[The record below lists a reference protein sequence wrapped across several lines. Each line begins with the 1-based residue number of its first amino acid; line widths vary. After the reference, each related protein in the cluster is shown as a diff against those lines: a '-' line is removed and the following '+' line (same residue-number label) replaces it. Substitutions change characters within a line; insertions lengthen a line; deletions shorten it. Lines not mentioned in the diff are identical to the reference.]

1 MEIFVIVTFL
11 IMIIGF
17 SIAIKDSIDHSNL
30 KA

>member
-1 MEIFVIVTFL
+1 MELFVVGIFI

-17 SIAIKDSIDHSNL
+17 SIVAKDTINHSDL

>member
-1 MEIFVIVTFL
+1 MELFVILIFI

-17 SIAIKDSIDHSNL
+17 AVVAKDSIDHSDL

>member
-1 MEIFVIVTFL
+1 MELFVMGIFL

-17 SIAIKDSIDHSNL
+17 AIVAKDSIDHSNL

>member
-1 MEIFVIVTFL
+1 MELFVIAIFI

-17 SIAIKDSIDHSNL
+17 GIVAKDTISHSNL

>member
-1 MEIFVIVTFL
+1 MELFVIGIFL

-17 SIAIKDSIDHSNL
+17 SIVAKDSIDHSNL